1 MEAVRKTWVCL
12 IADTATRMIYVIAC
26 ITVKASERD
35 NFIEIFKANTPK
47 VLEEE
52 GCLEYSATVDFQT
65 ELPIQQMNANVL
77 TVIEKW
83 ESFPHLEAH
92 CTAHAGIQGK
102 GGRDGGRRFPENP
115 RRCLGCERKINL

>member
-1 MEAVRKTWVCL
+1 MWKALGVARRIWVCL
-12 IADTATRMIYVIAC
+12 IADTATRMIYVIAS

-35 NFIEIFKANTPK
+35 NFIEIFKANIPK

-92 CTAHAGIQGK
+92 FIAPHMLEYKAKVEGMVE
-102 GGRDGGRRFPENP
+102 DVS
-115 RRCLGCERKINL
+115 LKILEDA

>member
-1 MEAVRKTWVCL
+1 
-12 IADTATRMIYVIAC
+12 MINVIAS

-35 NFIEIFKANTPK
+35 TFIEIFKANIPK

-65 ELPIQQMNANVL
+65 ELPIQKTNANVV

-83 ESFPHLEAH
+83 ESFSHLEAH
-92 CTAHAGIQGK
+92 FTAPHMLEYKAKVEGMVE
-102 GGRDGGRRFPENP
+102 DVS
-115 RRCLGCERKINL
+115 LKILEDA